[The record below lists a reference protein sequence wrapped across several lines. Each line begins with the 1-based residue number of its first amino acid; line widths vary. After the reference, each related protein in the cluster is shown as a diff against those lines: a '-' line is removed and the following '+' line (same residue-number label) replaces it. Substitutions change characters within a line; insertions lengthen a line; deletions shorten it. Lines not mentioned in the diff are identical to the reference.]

1 MAKRKRARNTGEN
14 PTLEM
19 TPMIDVV
26 FQLLIF
32 FIVTMK
38 QEDILARLLADRPAP
53 TTNQSEVDPTFEFL
67 DIEISKNAVLFMRNS
82 LGANL
87 QRPTGFINND
97 PTRPVYNFAPLDKML
112 GEQAKFGTGATVT
125 IRCTLD
131 SSHGVLMEV
140 LDLLAKHGFKK
151 LNIFSI

>member
-1 MAKRKRARNTGEN
+1 MKKRVRNTGGT

-38 QEDILARLLADRPAP
+38 SEDILARLHANRPAGGTP
-53 TTNQSEVDPTFEFL
+53 PEQPEPFPFL
-67 DIEISKNAVLFMRNS
+67 DIEISQNAVLFMRNT
-82 LGANL
+82 LGADL
-87 QRPTGFINND
+87 
-97 PTRPVYNFAPLDKML
+97 TRPVRNFTPLDKL
-112 GEQAKFGTGATVT
+112 LAEQARFGTGSTVT

-131 SSHGVLMEV
+131 SSHGTLMEV
-140 LDLLAKHGFKK
+140 LDLLAKHGFKS

>member
-1 MAKRKRARNTGEN
+1 MNKRPRGTGGN

-38 QEDILARLLADRPAP
+38 QEDILARLHANRPAGDKE
-53 TTNQSEVDPTFEFL
+53 QSDVINFL
-67 DIEISKNAVLFMRNS
+67 DIEISQHAVLFMRNS
-82 LGANL
+82 VGADL
-87 QRPTGFINND
+87 
-97 PTRPVYNFAPLDKML
+97 TRPIRGGDIPVHNFAPLDKL
-112 GEQAKFGTGATVT
+112 LSEQARFGTDATVT

-140 LDLLAKHGFKK
+140 LDLLAKHGFKN

>member
-1 MAKRKRARNTGEN
+1 MAIRKRARNQGEN

-38 QEDILARLLADRPAP
+38 QEDILARLHANRPAP
-53 TTNQSEVDPTFEFL
+53 TTDQSQVDPTFEFI
-67 DIEISKNAVLFMRNS
+67 DIEISKQAVLFMKNT
-82 LGANL
+82 LAANL
-87 QRPTGFINND
+87 MVANP
-97 PTRPVYNFAPLDKML
+97 NFDVLDKGL
-112 GEQAKFGTGATVT
+112 AQQARFNKDATVT

-131 SSHGVLMEV
+131 SNHGVLMHI

>member
-1 MAKRKRARNTGEN
+1 MNKRIRNKGEN
-14 PTLEM
+14 PALEM

-38 QEDILARLLADRPAP
+38 QEDILARLFANRPAP
-53 TTNQSEVDPTFEFL
+53 SPLTNEIPITPDFL
-67 DIEISKNAVLFMRNS
+67 DIEISQHAVLFMRNS
-82 LGANL
+82 VGADL
-87 QRPTGFINND
+87 TRPVRGGDI
-97 PTRPVYNFAPLDKML
+97 PVYNFAPLDKLL
-112 GEQAKFGTGATVT
+112 GEQARFGTDTTVT
-125 IRCTLD
+125 LRCTLD

>member
-38 QEDILARLLADRPAP
+38 QEDILARLLANRPAP
-53 TTNQSEVDPTFEFL
+53 SKPPDNPPDDVFDFL
-67 DIEISKNAVLFMRNS
+67 DIEISQHAVLFMRNS
-82 LGANL
+82 LGADL
-87 QRPTGFINND
+87 TRPIRGGDI
-97 PTRPVYNFAPLDKML
+97 PVYNFAPLDRLL
-112 GEQAKFGTGATVT
+112 GEQARFGTTATVT
-125 IRCTLD
+125 IRCTLN

-140 LDLLAKHGFKK
+140 LDLLAKHGFKN